1 MDRAKAHDARG
12 LAVDA
17 HFAHDA
23 PQREEHR
30 MLESVGRRI
39 GHSVRDQR
47 NRRVSVAFVGAV
59 LALMLFHTQFDIIG
73 MIGVILLIGI
83 VKKNAILMIDF
94 ALDAERVRGL
104 PPAAAI
110 YEACLLRFRP
120 IMMTTFAALFGAGI
134 QRVVIAPIERAP
146 LLTLI
151 IVTLGLFVA
160 VNSFANFIWQAEP
173 KLFPT
178 PFGRGAVHFAG
189 MSLGKPY
196 VGALGL
202 MFVVMALV
210 FCFFN
215 YTKLGLACRAAA
227 QNPVAS
233 RLCGVPVGWMLTI
246 GWALAAIVG
255 AAAGMLIAN
264 LLGLSPSLMQGV
276 LLYAFAAAVLGGLD
290 NPVGAV
296 VGGFLIG
303 IIQSVI
309 QGSDF
314 LKGIPDPVAFIVIVL
329 VLVVR
334 PAGLLGRQTLKKV

>member
-1 MDRAKAHDARG
+1 MVRSRTLLLQSATVFSVLVAVYGLLIAFKLAGSEVNFDRQFVVNG
-12 LAVDA
+12 IGNGIIYGSLALALVLIYRSTDVVN
-17 HFAHDA
+17 FA
-23 PQREEHR
+23 QGEIS
-30 MLESVGRRI
+30 MFCT
-39 GHSVRDQR
+39 
-47 NRRVSVAFVGAV
+47 FVGWS
-59 LALMLFHTQFDIIG
+59 LITQVG
-73 MIGVILLIGI
+73 MNFWVGFGATLI
-83 VKKNAILMIDF
+83 
-94 ALDAERVRGL
+94 
-104 PPAAAI
+104 
-110 YEACLLRFRP
+110 
-120 IMMTTFAALFGAGI
+120 FAALFGAGI